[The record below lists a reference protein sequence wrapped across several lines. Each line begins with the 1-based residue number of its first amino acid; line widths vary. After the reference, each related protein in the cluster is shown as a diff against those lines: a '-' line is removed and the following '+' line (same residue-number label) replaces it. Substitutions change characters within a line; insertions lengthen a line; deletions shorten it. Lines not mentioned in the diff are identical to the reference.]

1 MRLAGRRSP
10 PRGER
15 SGRQDSN
22 LRLPAPEAGGVPAPQ
37 RPDECPPASSA
48 PGFQSSGGRARTC
61 ALAGNNR
68 ASYRLDHAG
77 IHGPGRRR
85 TCTAPGKSRELCRVE
100 LRSLAGCGRQES
112 NLRRPAFQAGALPAE
127 LRPRDGRGWVRTS
140 GLLCVRQALSRSEL
154 LARSVSAPVRLA
166 ALPSISPGGDRR
178 TSDPRFL
185 ALCLAGRS
193 RTMFSKPLAY
203 PSTLDRTSAA
213 ALPRSARPS
222 WRSFGARCSCLGRN
236 CRAK

>member
-37 RPDECPPASSA
+37 RPDEWPPASSA

-100 LRSLAGCGRQES
+100 LRSLAGCGRHES

-178 TSDPRFL
+178 YERPLLPCPLSRRPKPNDVFQATRLPFDPGSHVGG
-185 ALCLAGRS
+185 C
-193 RTMFSKPLAY
+193 
-203 PSTLDRTSAA
+203 AA
-213 ALPRSARPS
+213 AERPS
-222 WRSFGARCSCLGRN
+222 FVEELWSPMLVP
-236 CRAK
+236 RA